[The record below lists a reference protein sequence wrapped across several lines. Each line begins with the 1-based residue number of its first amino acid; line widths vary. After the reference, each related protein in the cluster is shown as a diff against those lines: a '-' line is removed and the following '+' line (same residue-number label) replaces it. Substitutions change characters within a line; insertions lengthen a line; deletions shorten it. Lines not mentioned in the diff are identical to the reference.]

1 MNDTTKK
8 EEIDKII
15 LMDFFAEWCQPC
27 KIQDPIIEELK
38 EKFGDKIEFKKIDVD
53 KDSKFVDKYN
63 IRSIPT
69 LIIEKDGKIF
79 EKYIG
84 VTNLHVLEKKINEAL
99 K

>member
-53 KDSKFVDKYN
+53 NGGEFVDKYN
-63 IRSIPT
+63 IRAIPT

-79 EKYIG
+79 EKYVG
-84 VTNLHVLEKKINEAL
+84 VTNLYVLEKKINEAL

>member
-27 KIQDPIIEELK
+27 KIQDTIIEELK

-53 KDSKFVDKYN
+53 KDRKFTDKYN
-63 IRSIPT
+63 IRAIPT

-79 EKYIG
+79 EKYVG
-84 VTNLHVLEKKINEAL
+84 VTNLYVLEKKINEAL

>member
-53 KDSKFVDKYN
+53 KDRKFTDKYN
-63 IRSIPT
+63 IRAIPT

-79 EKYIG
+79 EKYVG
-84 VTNLHVLEKKINEAL
+84 VTNLYVLEKKINEAL